1 VESVFPY
8 LPLLDQV
15 LVMTVEPGFGGQK
28 FMVDMMDKVL
38 NDSICNICNCFF
50 CGIIGENTSIEMPKF
65 EYTGRRRFRTGHNR
79 YRCDGWSKYD
89 RRGKCC
95 I

>member
-28 FMVDMMDKVL
+28 FMVDMMDKV
-38 NDSICNICNCFF
+38 F
-50 CGIIGENTSIEMPKF
+50 IITTFNFSFTFLLLGKNSPFQMSEH
-65 EYTGRRRFRTGHNR
+65 EYTG
-79 YRCDGWSKYD
+79 GWWV
-89 RRGKCC
+89 RP
-95 I
+95 